1 MLDKGEKCMNDR
13 FKVFAIVALLGFMAG
28 IIAQLTADY
37 AIPWL
42 MEVIPALIQVKFIV
56 SGFAG
61 ACLTLLLV
69 GIWAYVTGPRDR

>member
-1 MLDKGEKCMNDR
+1 MGDR
-13 FKVFAIVALLGFMAG
+13 IKLFVLVALLGFAAG

-42 MEVIPALIQVKFIV
+42 VTVMPQLVQIRFLM

-61 ACLTLLLV
+61 ACLTLALIS
-69 GIWAYVTGPRDR
+69 IWAYITGSQER

>member
-1 MLDKGEKCMNDR
+1 MGDR
-13 FKVFAIVALLGFMAG
+13 IKLFVLVALLGFAAG

-42 MEVIPALIQVKFIV
+42 VTVMPQLVQIRFLM

-61 ACLTLLLV
+61 ACLTLALISV
-69 GIWAYVTGPRDR
+69 WAYITGSQER